1 MVVSMNN
8 LETFSPNIIIYIL
21 VFNYLV
27 HDQILIPLEGISKN
41 CLYFLYFTFRE
52 NADDRR
58 AKLREVEVKVM
69 QYQDELE
76 SGKRAL
82 KGGWNIYQQVEHYR
96 RKLLKKVQKSP
107 VS

>member
-1 MVVSMNN
+1 MKC
-8 LETFSPNIIIYIL
+8 
-21 VFNYLV
+21 
-27 HDQILIPLEGISKN
+27 D
-41 CLYFLYFTFRE
+41 FRE
-52 NADDRR
+52 SADDRR

-96 RKLLKKVQKSP
+96 RKLHKKIHKSP
-107 VS
+107 VILFIIDMFYV

>member
-1 MVVSMNN
+1 M
-8 LETFSPNIIIYIL
+8 I
-21 VFNYLV
+21 
-27 HDQILIPLEGISKN
+27 
-41 CLYFLYFTFRE
+41 FRE
-52 NADDRR
+52 NTDDRR

-107 VS
+107 VSINLR

>member
-1 MVVSMNN
+1 M
-8 LETFSPNIIIYIL
+8 I
-21 VFNYLV
+21 
-27 HDQILIPLEGISKN
+27 
-41 CLYFLYFTFRE
+41 FRE
-52 NADDRR
+52 SADDRR

-96 RKLLKKVQKSP
+96 RKLLKKIQKSP
-107 VS
+107 VILFNTNIFYKVIISNFM

>member
-1 MVVSMNN
+1 MYV
-8 LETFSPNIIIYIL
+8 
-21 VFNYLV
+21 
-27 HDQILIPLEGISKN
+27 
-41 CLYFLYFTFRE
+41 YFIHSTFRE
-52 NADDRR
+52 TADDRR

-107 VS
+107 VIHPTQILLNCLKFKILYV